1 MTCATTNRLGG
12 IACKV
17 QARTS
22 AGVNSSIAL
31 IPEEDHDEQDEQ
43 SKTIC
48 LSVPLAAGA
57 VFVAPTASANY
68 AVVKVFDTPEVQ
80 YINVRNTADTS
91 SNENIIDTISAGSF
105 VWPMCWISGSAVP
118 SPFSGQPA
126 STIWYRIPGYPT
138 GLVSHAYLDTGGNDS
153 RDELY

>member
-1 MTCATTNRLGG
+1 MS
-12 IACKV
+12 K
-17 QARTS
+17 TS
-22 AGVNSSIAL
+22 KAKQL
-31 IPEEDHDEQDEQ
+31 M
-43 SKTIC
+43 TIC

-80 YINVRNTADTS
+80 YINVHNTADTS
-91 SNENIIDTISAGSF
+91 SNENIIETISAGSF

-126 STIWYRIPGYPT
+126 STIWYRIQDIRLAWYHTLTSIQVATTHATSSTKPEGRSTSGFPGMVDRHIRT
-138 GLVSHAYLDTGGNDS
+138 ND
-153 RDELY
+153 ETMWNIFQGIE

>member
-1 MTCATTNRLGG
+1 MS
-12 IACKV
+12 K
-17 QARTS
+17 TS
-22 AGVNSSIAL
+22 KAKQL
-31 IPEEDHDEQDEQ
+31 M
-43 SKTIC
+43 TIC

-80 YINVRNTADTS
+80 YINVHNTADTS

-126 STIWYRIPGYPT
+126 STIWYREAYSAAGETWFGWWLVEHYLPYHVNRPNGCDSGEPT
-138 GLVSHAYLDTGGNDS
+138 RG
-153 RDELY
+153 R

>member
-1 MTCATTNRLGG
+1 MS
-12 IACKV
+12 K
-17 QARTS
+17 TS
-22 AGVNSSIAL
+22 KAKQL
-31 IPEEDHDEQDEQ
+31 M
-43 SKTIC
+43 TIC

-126 STIWYRIPGYPT
+126 STIWLQNTRISDWPGITRLPRYRWQRLP
-138 GLVSHAYLDTGGNDS
+138 
-153 RDELY
+153 

>member
-1 MTCATTNRLGG
+1 MS
-12 IACKV
+12 K
-17 QARTS
+17 TS
-22 AGVNSSIAL
+22 KAKQL
-31 IPEEDHDEQDEQ
+31 M
-43 SKTIC
+43 TIC

-80 YINVRNTADTS
+80 Y
-91 SNENIIDTISAGSF
+91 IDTISAGSF